1 MLRQMCALVGERW
14 LFRRVN
20 HIMIPLP
27 LDIRQDERMKKA
39 FSEGGGGFEAQNPS
53 ICGSLFLY
61 DRRNWTQAVFQ
72 TKLN

>member
-1 MLRQMCALVGERW
+1 
-14 LFRRVN
+14 
-20 HIMIPLP
+20 MIPLP

-61 DRRNWTQAVFQ
+61 DRRNWTQAEFQ